1 MSQVADLLFQARMLK
16 EIPRSGFSFLG
27 AGKESVAEHTYSAT
41 FIAFV
46 MAQKETDVDSGR
58 LIGMCLVH
66 DLTEA
71 RIGDLNAV
79 NKEYVNCDADKALRD
94 SLEGLSFGDAI
105 EDLVREFEA
114 NQTPEA
120 RLARDADQLSLIL
133 ELKALEDIGY
143 KPPGKWLPAVVDRLQ
158 TATGRWLAK
167 DILQTAWDN
176 WWFKHLG

>member
-1 MSQVADLLFQARMLK
+1 
-16 EIPRSGFSFLG
+16 
-27 AGKESVAEHTYSAT
+27 VAEHTFSAT

-46 MAQKETDVDSGR
+46 MAQKEADVDSGR

-71 RIGDLNAV
+71 RIGDLNTV
-79 NKEYVNCDADKALRD
+79 NKEYVNCDADKALQD
-94 SLEGLSFGDAI
+94 SLQGLFFGDAVEGLI
-105 EDLVREFEA
+105 REFEA

-133 ELKALEDIGY
+133 ELKALADVGY
-143 KPPGKWLPAVVDRLQ
+143 KPPDKWLPAVVDRLQ
-158 TATGRWLAK
+158 TATGRWLAE
-167 DILQTAWDN
+167 DILQTPWDN